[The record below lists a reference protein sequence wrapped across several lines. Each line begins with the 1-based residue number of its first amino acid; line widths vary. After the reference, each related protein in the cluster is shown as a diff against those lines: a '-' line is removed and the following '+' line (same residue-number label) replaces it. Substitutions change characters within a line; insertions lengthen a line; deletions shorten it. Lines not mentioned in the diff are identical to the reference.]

1 MSFQSSND
9 WGKEAEY
16 QVQKHYLDRGFEV
29 EDTSE
34 NPKFQS
40 KDIDMIITDK
50 DKDKDYSFSVEV
62 KRDSN
67 INITGN
73 FFIEIYTNVETEKVG
88 WFTKCEADFL
98 YYINSKSNVAYVFKP
113 DELRRVVKN
122 HTTRFSRKK
131 VKDRYKTILGFTI
144 QVDSL
149 KNLILNENGFWK
161 EVQLEE
167 LTKEDII
174 FFIRREWN

>member
-9 WGKEAEY
+9 FGKEAEQ
-16 QVQKHYLDRGFEV
+16 QVEKHYIDRGFTTKDVSDLPEY
-29 EDTSE
+29 
-34 NPKFQS
+34 QS
-40 KDIDMIITDK
+40 KDIDLVVT
-50 DKDKDYSFSVEV
+50 DKDYSFTVEV

-88 WFTKCEADFL
+88 WFTKCKADFL
-98 YYINSKSNVAYVFKP
+98 YYIDSKSNMAYVFKP

-122 HTTRFSRKK
+122 HTTRFTRKK
-131 VKDRYKTILGFTI
+131 VKDYSKTILGFTI
-144 QVDSL
+144 SVDSL

-161 EVQLEE
+161 EIQLEE

-174 FFIRREWN
+174 FFIRKEWK